1 MENKT
6 FTVLVSSNRRGK
18 TKTFSISAAWVKAM
32 GFLVGVLIVVL
43 GAVAVDY
50 VGLLLQVTE
59 NKKLRAERGYLK
71 KQFQVV
77 ESKLTTLEK
86 SLERVKNFSK
96 KLKLIPNIEDT
107 DERSVEAS
115 LSTIPRFGDKIY
127 GVTSPKEGAEDI
139 SENQLEADALF
150 LKKPPLNHAR
160 GELSLSKG
168 KDYAMLSVRIDQA
181 VKNTQLREQSVLEL
195 WETLSERQNLLSSTP
210 NIRPTRGWFTSTFGY
225 RLDPFTSKPT
235 MHNGVDLAAAP
246 GTPVYVPGDGVVSY
260 VGYEIGYG
268 KIISVDHGYGVVTRY
283 AHTSQVFVQLG
294 QKVKRRDVIAAVGS
308 TGRSSGPHLHYEV
321 RIHGVPVDPMNY
333 ILGQ

>member
-6 FTVLVSSNRRGK
+6 YTVLVSSNRRGK
-18 TKTFSISAAWVKAM
+18 TRTFSVSAAWVKAM
-32 GFLVGVLIVVL
+32 GFLLGVSFVVL

-50 VGLLLQVTE
+50 VGLLLQVAE
-59 NKKLRAERGYLK
+59 NKKLRAERGFLK

-77 ESKLTTLEK
+77 ESKLSTLEK

-96 KLKLIPNIEDT
+96 KLKLITNIEDT

-115 LSTIPRFGDKIY
+115 LSTFSSVGEQIY
-127 GVTSPKEGAEDI
+127 GLVNRSAGASDV
-139 SENQLEADALF
+139 SANQLEADALF
-150 LKKPPLNHAR
+150 LKKPPLDHAR
-160 GELSLSKG
+160 GELSLAKG
-168 KDYAMLSVRIDQA
+168 KDYAMLSVRIDQV

-210 NIRPTRGWFTSTFGY
+210 SIRPTRGWFTSKFGY

-246 GTPVYVPGDGVVSY
+246 GTPVYAPGDGKVSY
-260 VGYEIGYG
+260 IGYEAGYG
-268 KIISVDHGYGVVTRY
+268 KLISIDHGYGVVTRY

-294 QKVKRRDVIAAVGS
+294 QKVSRRDVIAAVGS

-321 RIHGVPVDPMNY
+321 RIYGVPVDPMNY